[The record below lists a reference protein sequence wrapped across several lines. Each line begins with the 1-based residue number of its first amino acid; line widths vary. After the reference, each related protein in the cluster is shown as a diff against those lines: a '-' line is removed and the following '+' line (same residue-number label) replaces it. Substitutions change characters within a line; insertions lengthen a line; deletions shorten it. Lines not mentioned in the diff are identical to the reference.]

1 MSPQGQVFS
10 FYMIG
15 LVAGGF
21 MQVLGDKGFIV
32 FQFIGEY
39 RSRLC
44 VFEGFYD
51 SIQSIIVPFPDVETD
66 GLLGFS
72 FHCIGEPSG
81 LAFSSDEKP

>member
-21 MQVLGDKGFIV
+21 MQVLGDKGFVV

-39 RSRLC
+39 RGSLC

-51 SIQSIIVPFPDVETD
+51 SIQSIIVSFPDVET
-66 GLLGFS
+66 GSLLCFS
-72 FHCIGEPSG
+72 FYGVGEPSG